1 MNAPLPYLTRMNL
14 ALLDGL
20 ERYPAAL
27 LEPHRRF
34 LLAQQEAEG
43 GFRGRAPG
51 ADLYYTSFALRSLA
65 VLQSL
70 ELEVGQRAAAYLRQR
85 LAGSTQ
91 VVDFFAWL
99 LSAALVQL
107 CGCDLWSEAPP
118 DWQQRLADLFERF
131 RSADGGY
138 GKTPAAPRGSTYI
151 SFLVC
156 LAAELLGLDLP
167 DKPRLQEF
175 ILSQRREDGGFV
187 EVSAQRRSS
196 TNPTAA
202 ALGVLQLLGGLD
214 APLAAAAAD
223 FLTAMLAPLDGGLR
237 ANPRIPLADLL
248 STFTG
253 AWTLV
258 SLGAADR
265 LPWKQ
270 LRDFALACADPHGG
284 FRGGLWDEQPDVEYT
299 FYGLGVLALAAQQDP
314 ALSQHIPPDP
324 SG

>member
-1 MNAPLPYLTRMNL
+1 MNL
-14 ALLDGL
+14 VLLEGL
-20 ERYPAAL
+20 ERWPATV

-34 LLAQQEAEG
+34 LLAQQEEDG
-43 GFRGRAPG
+43 GFRGRLPG
-51 ADLYYTSFALRSLA
+51 SDVYYTSFALRSLA
-65 VLQSL
+65 LLQSL

-85 LAGSTQ
+85 LSGSTQ

-118 DWQQRLADLFERF
+118 DWRERLAELLERF

-138 GKTPAAPRGSTYI
+138 SQTPASPRGSTYT

-156 LAAELLGLDLP
+156 LAADLLNLELP
-167 DKPRLQEF
+167 EKPRLQTF

-187 EVSAQRRSS
+187 EVPAQRRGS

-202 ALGVLQLLGGLD
+202 ALGVLQLLGGPD
-214 APLAAAAAD
+214 ATIAATAAD
-223 FLTAMLAPLDGGLR
+223 FLAAQFSPLDGGLC
-237 ANPRIPLADLL
+237 ANSRVPAADLL

-258 SLGAADR
+258 SLDLPDR
-265 LPWKQ
+265 LPWDR
-270 LRDFALACADPHGG
+270 LCDFALTCADPHGG
-284 FRGGLWDEQPDVEYT
+284 FRGGLWDAQTDVEYT

-314 ALSQHIPPDP
+314 ALTQRRNR
-324 SG
+324 